1 MDGVSHGSGPI
12 DVYVDGLAAALS
24 GPRRHRHDMLTEARD
39 SLLDAAEAYADAGH
53 DPLDAQRRAV
63 ADFGTHRQ
71 VVPAYQAEL
80 AMLQGRRA
88 ATWIALVLPVMTLL
102 EPLMW
107 WDTTWST
114 DDRASHFYWVLADH
128 YKYTSFLAAGAAG
141 LAVVGF
147 GWGSRFL
154 RDGLRYA
161 RLVGQATVAFLGV
174 HALLGGTVIALSLH
188 QWPAAATWPPVLI
201 GMVVNAAAFGYAG
214 CLAVRCVAAAR
225 APKSRPA
232 TA

>member
-1 MDGVSHGSGPI
+1 MDG
-12 DVYVDGLAAALS
+12 YVDELAAALR

-53 DPLDAQRRAV
+53 DPVEAQRRAV

-80 AMLQGRRA
+80 AMLQGRRV

-107 WDTTWST
+107 WDTSWST
-114 DDRASHFYWVLADH
+114 DDRASHVYWVLVDH
-128 YKYTSFLAAGAAG
+128 FQYTSFLAAGAAG

-161 RLVGQATVAFLGV
+161 RVVGQATVVFLGM
-174 HALLGGTVIALSLH
+174 HALLGATVFALSLH

-201 GMVVNAAAFGYAG
+201 GMVVNTAAFGYAG

-225 APKSRPA
+225 APRLQPA
-232 TA
+232 AV

>member
-12 DVYVDGLAAALS
+12 DVYVDGLAAVLR

-80 AMLQGRRA
+80 AMLQGRRV

-107 WDTTWST
+107 WDTPWST
-114 DDRASHFYWVLADH
+114 DRASHVYWVLVDH
-128 YKYTSFLAAGAAG
+128 FQYTSFLAAGAAG

-161 RLVGQATVAFLGV
+161 RLVGQAAVVFLGM
-174 HALLGGTVIALSLH
+174 HALLGATVFALSLH

-201 GMVVNAAAFGYAG
+201 GMLVNTAAFGYAG

-225 APKSRPA
+225 TPRPR
-232 TA
+232 TAAV

>member
-12 DVYVDGLAAALS
+12 DVYVDGLAAALR
-24 GPRRHRHDMLTEARD
+24 GQRQHRQEMVTEARD
-39 SLLDAAEAYADAGH
+39 SLLDAAEAYVEAGH

-71 VVPAYQAEL
+71 VVPGYQAEL
-80 AMLQGRRA
+80 ATLQGRRT

-107 WDTTWST
+107 WDTSWST
-114 DDRASHFYWVLADH
+114 DRASHVYWVLVDH
-128 YKYTSFLAAGAAG
+128 FQYTSFLAAAAAG
-141 LAVVGF
+141 LAIVGF

-154 RDGLRYA
+154 RDGLQYA
-161 RLVGQATVAFLGV
+161 RLVGQATVVFLGM
-174 HALLGGTVIALSLH
+174 HALLGATVFVLSLR

-201 GMVVNAAAFGYAG
+201 GMVVNTAAFGYAG
-214 CLAVRCVAAAR
+214 CLAVRCVSATR
-225 APKSRPA
+225 RPRSQPA

>member
-1 MDGVSHGSGPI
+1 MEGVTHGSGPI
-12 DVYVDGLAAALS
+12 DVYVAGLAAALR
-24 GPRRHRHDMLTEARD
+24 GPRRHRQEMVTEARD

-71 VVPAYQAEL
+71 VVPGYQAEL
-80 AMLQGRRA
+80 ATLQGRRT

-107 WDTTWST
+107 WDASWST
-114 DDRASHFYWVLADH
+114 DERASQVYWVLVEH
-128 YKYTSFLAAGAAG
+128 YQHTSFLAAAAAG
-141 LAVVGF
+141 LAIVGF

-154 RDGLRYA
+154 RDGLQYA
-161 RLVGQATVAFLGV
+161 RLVGQATVVFLGM
-174 HALLGGTVIALSLH
+174 HALLGATVFALSLH

-201 GMVVNAAAFGYAG
+201 GMAVNAAAFGYAG
-214 CLAVRCVAAAR
+214 CLAVRCVSATR
-225 APKSRPA
+225 TPRIRPA
-232 TA
+232 AV

>member
-1 MDGVSHGSGPI
+1 MDGVSQGSGPI
-12 DVYVDGLAAALS
+12 DVYVDGLAAALR
-24 GPRRHRHDMLTEARD
+24 GPRRHCQEMVTEARD

-71 VVPAYQAEL
+71 VVPGYQAEL
-80 AMLQGRRA
+80 ATLQGRRT

-107 WDTTWST
+107 WDTPWST
-114 DDRASHFYWVLADH
+114 ERASHVYWVLVDH
-128 YKYTSFLAAGAAG
+128 FQYTSFLAAGAAG
-141 LAVVGF
+141 LAIVGF

-154 RDGLRYA
+154 RDGLQYA
-161 RLVGQATVAFLGV
+161 RLVGQATVVFLGM
-174 HALLGGTVIALSLH
+174 HALLGASVFVLSLQ

-201 GMVVNAAAFGYAG
+201 GMVVNTAAFGYAG
-214 CLAVRCVAAAR
+214 CLAVRCVAVTR
-225 APKSRPA
+225 APRVRPA
-232 TA
+232 TV